1 MSETNT
7 QYQGLDYLLDLN
19 GTKVSRDDGYTW
31 RIDAWSVKP
40 TKEVPHGIKYR
51 LTLHNKYGT
60 RVMGY
65 DNAHAVKVQGKRL
78 VAGTKRPYD
87 HKHRTA
93 SDKGVPYGF
102 ESAAKLVEDFFDAVD
117 ETIKEIEG

>member
-1 MSETNT
+1 MSKTNT
-7 QYQGLDYLLDLN
+7 QHLGLDLLLDLN
-19 GTKVSRDDGYTW
+19 GTEVNREDGYTW
-31 RIDAWSVKP
+31 RIDAWLVSP
-40 TKEVPHGIKYR
+40 TKDIPHGIKYR

-65 DNAHAVKVQGKRL
+65 DNAHAVKVSGKRL

-87 HKHRTA
+87 HKHRT
-93 SDKGVPYGF
+93 SHDKGVPYEF
-102 ESAAKLVEDFFDAVD
+102 ESAAKLVQDFFNAVD